1 MIRRHNE
8 ERHLHWP
15 YRINRDEHRT
25 APSLCRIQRRQTD
38 RARTISYR
46 SRTVSSKKP
55 SALFIHD
62 VTETR
67 DSNTERAV
75 RNFFANSIDVISEDF
90 DLFSPTAT
98 LEKINTL
105 VSKYNIGLLIGN
117 SLGAF
122 YVLAFYSMR
131 KIVINPCMFPSIEI
145 PQVYKKVNEKSI
157 SEWKI
162 IESKMYN
169 NIDGEDR
176 EYTAGL
182 FSQNDEFFS
191 YKKIFDKKYG
201 RSISISE
208 SQYAGA
214 NMEAGL
220 QEAAD
225 YICLFDTTID
235 YSKEEFELYRECN
248 AYEQYKKS
256 VNESQPNKS
265 TTPNTVIVFPKNASS
280 INRVHNYGPK
290 IYRMIADTYKLAGGT
305 NDFISYE
312 RFLNASDIWE
322 IHIAG
327 KIGR

>member
-1 MIRRHNE
+1 MN
-8 ERHLHWP
+8 
-15 YRINRDEHRT
+15 
-25 APSLCRIQRRQTD
+25 
-38 RARTISYR
+38 
-46 SRTVSSKKP
+46 SKKP
-55 SALFIHD
+55 SALLIHGFN
-62 VTETR
+62 ETR
-67 DSNTERAV
+67 DSSTDRAA
-75 RNFFANSIDVISEDF
+75 RNFFANSIEVISEDF
-90 DLFSPTAT
+90 DLLSPTAT

-105 VSKYNIGLLIGN
+105 VSKYNIDLLIGN

-131 KIVINPCMFPSIEI
+131 KIVINPCMFPSVEI

-182 FSQNDEFFS
+182 FSQNDKFSS
-191 YKKIFDKKYG
+191 YKKIFDEKYG
-201 RSISISE
+201 QSISISG
-208 SQYAGA
+208 SQCADA

-256 VNESQPNKS
+256 VSESQANKS

-327 KIGR
+327 NTIERAIVYTAIHGEYKLLYIATYSPSM